1 MTIYVNNKHRIKRSA
16 KQQEMMQKLM
26 SGNKLFESYRD
37 ILVLSAAI
45 GYANKAYKTIEKTA
59 SDGVL
64 MQFFSE
70 KDWDFIDLIAYAH
83 KKEQAVLYTDEKYE
97 IFSAYANAG
106 FEILINL
113 LEIDQTTEIDDN
125 LQEAKL
131 LKLCELM
138 LTGNVLDPTIV
149 DEDSTE

>member
-1 MTIYVNNKHRIKRSA
+1 VTIYVNNKYRIKRSA
-16 KQQEMMQKLM
+16 HQQEMMQKLM

-45 GYANKAYKTIEKTA
+45 GYANKAYTPIKKAA

-83 KKEQAVLYTDEKYE
+83 KKEQAVLYTDEKYD
-97 IFSAYANAG
+97 IFSAYANGG
-106 FEILINL
+106 FDILTDL
-113 LEIDQTTEIDDN
+113 LELDRTIEIDDN
-125 LQEAKL
+125 LQESKF
-131 LKLCELM
+131 LKLCAML
-138 LTGNVLDPTIV
+138 LTGNVQKPPI
-149 DEDSTE
+149 EE

>member
-1 MTIYVNNKHRIKRSA
+1 MTIYVNNKYRIRRSA
-16 KQQEMMQKLM
+16 QQQEMMQKLM

-45 GYANKAYKTIEKTA
+45 GYANEAYIPIKKAA

-70 KDWDFIDLIAYAH
+70 KDWDFIDLLAYAH

-97 IFSAYANAG
+97 IFSAYANGG
-106 FEILINL
+106 FEILIKL
-113 LEIDQTTEIDDN
+113 LEIDQTTDIDDT
-125 LQEAKL
+125 LLETKF
-131 LKLCELM
+131 LKLCEL
-138 LTGNVLDPTIV
+138 LVTGNVKAPSIE
-149 DEDSTE
+149 DE